1 MLQTHFA
8 GERPAAGQFFV
19 AHIGHEPSFGSLVHD
34 RGLNGGVVLH
44 LGNPPRLGAVGDESV
59 GQQDHGRH
67 VLHGQASGFEGVV
80 EAVAGRRCRH
90 DDHRALA
97 VTAVKRLLEVALLG
111 FRRQARR
118 GTSALYVHHDQRQF
132 GHHRQSQRLALERQ
146 SGSRGGR
153 HGEIAR
159 EGRADGRADAGYLV
173 LGLHGLHPE
182 VLAFGQ
188 FFEDHRGRGD
198 RVRTAEERQ
207 ARLLGRGAESPRRGD
222 VAVDRP
228 VGALFAG
235 SRSHGVVVGELV
247 GVCGVVI
254 ACRYGQLVG
263 LGHGGIFLGEFPV
276 EVFECVILRTVE
288 QPEADAQCEHVLALD
303 DGLVVESGLFQRLAR
318 HGGDVGNDD
327 VVFVELEFCQRIEG
341 CESRLL
347 EMFFGD
353 RIAVEDDRR
362 ARLEPLSVGLERRG
376 VHRHQHIA
384 VVTGIQLA
392 VVAEMDLEARNARN
406 GSLRG
411 ADFGGVVGE
420 GRDAV
425 SQQRRSVGKERA
437 RELHAVARI
446 ARKADHDVLHL
457 PHF

>member
-1 MLQTHFA
+1 MKKK
-8 GERPAAGQFFV
+8 
-19 AHIGHEPSFGSLVHD
+19 
-34 RGLNGGVVLH
+34 
-44 LGNPPRLGAVGDESV
+44 
-59 GQQDHGRH
+59 
-67 VLHGQASGFEGVV
+67 
-80 EAVAGRRCRH
+80 
-90 DDHRALA
+90 LA
-97 VTAVKRLLEVALLG
+97 
-111 FRRQARR
+111 
-118 GTSALYVHHDQRQF
+118 
-132 GHHRQSQRLALERQ
+132 
-146 SGSRGGR
+146 
-153 HGEIAR
+153 
-159 EGRADGRADAGYLV
+159 V
-173 LGLHGLHPE
+173 LGL
-182 VLAFGQ
+182 AA
-188 FFEDHRGRGD
+188 
-198 RVRTAEERQ
+198 TMMM
-207 ARLLGRGAESPRRGD
+207 S
-222 VAVDRP
+222 
-228 VGALFAG
+228 LFAG
-235 SRSHGVVVGELV
+235 
-247 GVCGVVI
+247 CG
-254 ACRYGQLVG
+254 GKG
-263 LGHGGIFLGEFPV
+263 TSGGKDASADKGSVYYLNFK
-276 EVFECVILRTVE
+276 
-288 QPEADAQCEHVLALD
+288 PEADAQCEHVLALD

-446 ARKADHDVLHL
+446 ARKADHDVLQL